1 VPTRTK
7 LIVVDD
13 GSVDG
18 TGEILRRAAHTV
30 PSLDVV
36 THSRNQGYGAA
47 LRSGVDLAVREG
59 FDYVLF
65 MDSDLTNS
73 PSDIPRFYGEMLK
86 GPDVIKATRYR
97 RGGAMRGVPFWRQLV
112 SRLGALVA
120 RTLFRTGMSDCTN
133 GFRAVRT
140 DILARLRLH
149 ETGFAIILE
158 ELYCCIFLAHR
169 FVELPVLLTNR
180 GTGFRPSSFSY
191 EPAVLWSYLKYALL
205 ACFRVQPKGGRI
217 Q

>member
-1 VPTRTK
+1 MFNERAAAGRCVRDICESLDKVPTRTK

-86 GPDVIKATRYR
+86 GPDVIKA
-97 RGGAMRGVPFWRQLV
+97 
-112 SRLGALVA
+112 
-120 RTLFRTGMSDCTN
+120 
-133 GFRAVRT
+133 
-140 DILARLRLH
+140 
-149 ETGFAIILE
+149 
-158 ELYCCIFLAHR
+158 
-169 FVELPVLLTNR
+169 
-180 GTGFRPSSFSY
+180 
-191 EPAVLWSYLKYALL
+191 
-205 ACFRVQPKGGRI
+205 
-217 Q
+217 